1 MRLRVSSRHP
11 THVLMKH
18 LLLALLLISFSA
30 SALADSPEAI
40 LKDYRKQ
47 AAQALERMNLSLKN
61 ATTPLITKLVSSGDT
76 AGAELLTAQ
85 LKDKLVGDPVEV
97 PHASAAQLF
106 SLYDEARAK
115 ALAPVQKASIAR
127 IDNLLKTAGGARL
140 ETVTELGKVR
150 ELIDGG
156 IVSSTL
162 STMPMVWDYFT
173 GADRRTS
180 QAVLTFKPNGT
191 LALVSNDKAR
201 TNLGRW
207 SFTRDP
213 KVLKVTLFDATE
225 ERCEFRINGNDAE
238 FIRPVGIRYMRVK
251 P

>member
-47 AAQALERMNLSLKN
+47 AAQALERMDRSLEK
-61 ATTPLITKLVSSGDT
+61 AATPLITKLVASGDT
-76 AGAELLTAQ
+76 AGAELLTTQ
-85 LKDKLVGDPVEV
+85 LKDKLTGEPVEV

-106 SLYDEARAK
+106 SLYDAARAK

-127 IDNLLKTAGGARL
+127 IDSLLKTAGGARL

-150 ELIDGG
+150 EMIDGG
-156 IVSSTL
+156 IISSTAT
-162 STMPMVWDYFT
+162 SMPMVWDYFT
-173 GADRRTS
+173 GPDRGTA
-180 QAVLTFKPNGT
+180 QAVLTFKHNGT

-201 TNLGRW
+201 TSLGRW
-207 SFTRDP
+207 SATIDP
-213 KVLKVTLFDATE
+213 NVLKVTLFDVVE
-225 ERCEFRINGNDAE
+225 EKCEFRINGNDAE

>member
-1 MRLRVSSRHP
+1 MFLSVSSGAPNHA
-11 THVLMKH
+11 LMKH

-162 STMPMVWDYFT
+162 STMPMVWD
-173 GADRRTS
+173 RRTS
-180 QAVLTFKPNGT
+180 QAVLNFKPNGT